1 MRISFAI
8 DSDVICGR
16 LINEATRLKCDPR
29 QLGVALVTVALDGM
43 LVDSVLDGDDPKR
56 FARHYAYERS
66 RRPLD
71 VRLDEV
77 MLFIAT
83 EIHKRT
89 DGRVALGVRDVAR
102 ALDAAPGVAARA
114 IRHLVDEG
122 RLIASREKGRQK
134 TVYSLPRQEA
144 GH

>member
-8 DSDVICGR
+8 DSDVICNR

-56 FARHYAYERS
+56 FARHYAYQRQ
-66 RRPLD
+66 PLEVRIDD
-71 VRLDEV
+71 V
-77 MLFIAT
+77 MMFIASA
-83 EIHKRT
+83 IHQRH
-89 DGRVALGVRDVAR
+89 DGRVAFGVRDVAR
-102 ALDAAPGVAARA
+102 ELKTSPGSAARA
-114 IRHLVDEG
+114 IRHLVDNG
-122 RLIASREKGRQK
+122 RLIAAREPGRQK
-134 TVYSLPRQEA
+134 TVYSLPKQEA